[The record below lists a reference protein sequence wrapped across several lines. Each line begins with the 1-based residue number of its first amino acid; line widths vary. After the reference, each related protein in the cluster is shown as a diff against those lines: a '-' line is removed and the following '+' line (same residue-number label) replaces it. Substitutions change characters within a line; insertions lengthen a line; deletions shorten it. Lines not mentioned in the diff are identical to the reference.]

1 MTDVA
6 STQAP
11 CSPASFGVDPIDL
24 LVPRPRPL
32 RRSLALAGGLVL
44 IIVAVV
50 LGATTGLI
58 RPRLGLDLAASYT
71 EAGAA
76 SRAALSFNVPLN
88 RLSPREAPARSRA
101 RSRGGGSKGGSEGRR
116 PPTTGPQGHSYTW
129 GTTRGVLVNR
139 PTAQFCRNTGHGII
153 VTLPLTTGGRSG

>member
-88 RLSPREAPARSRA
+88 RLSPREAPARRWRLRQGVEQGVEAVAQKAVLREDDPRQRA
-101 RSRGGGSKGGSEGRR
+101 LKAIRILGGQRVVFWSTGLRPNFAATQVTGSLLRYR
-116 PPTTGPQGHSYTW
+116 
-129 GTTRGVLVNR
+129 
-139 PTAQFCRNTGHGII
+139 
-153 VTLPLTTGGRSG
+153 

>member
-71 EAGAA
+71 G
-76 SRAALSFNVPLN
+76 AALSFNVPLN
-88 RLSPREAPARSRA
+88 RLSPREAPARRWRLRQGVEQGVEAVAQKAVLREDDPRQRA
-101 RSRGGGSKGGSEGRR
+101 LKAIRILGGQRVVFWSTGLRPNFAATQVTGSLLRYR
-116 PPTTGPQGHSYTW
+116 
-129 GTTRGVLVNR
+129 
-139 PTAQFCRNTGHGII
+139 
-153 VTLPLTTGGRSG
+153 